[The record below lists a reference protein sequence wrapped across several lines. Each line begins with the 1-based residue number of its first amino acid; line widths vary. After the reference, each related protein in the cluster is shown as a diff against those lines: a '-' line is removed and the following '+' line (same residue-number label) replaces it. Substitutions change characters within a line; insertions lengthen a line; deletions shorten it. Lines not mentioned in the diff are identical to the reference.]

1 LCAMIKKEEKKDK
14 VVEEEEKIELINN
27 PKVI

>member
-1 LCAMIKKEEKKDK
+1 VCYDKKKKKKKDK
-14 VVEEEEKIELINN
+14 VVEEEENIELINN